1 MCKMLKRRKNKFCFF
16 LVFAV
21 LEPNFSQLLELAK
34 EGDVVRTAPPP
45 TTLPSPRGGKGGSDL
60 PSYPLPKYRRTY
72 QTSLPA
78 PEGLEIPPIYSQ
90 GFYTWARG
98 RKGKVE
104 PHSIPQYRVIVE

>member
-78 PEGLEIPPIYSQ
+78 PEGLEIPPIYI
-90 GFYTWARG
+90 ARG
-98 RKGKVE
+98 SILGREGERVKWSPIVS
-104 PHSIPQYRVIVE
+104 HSTV